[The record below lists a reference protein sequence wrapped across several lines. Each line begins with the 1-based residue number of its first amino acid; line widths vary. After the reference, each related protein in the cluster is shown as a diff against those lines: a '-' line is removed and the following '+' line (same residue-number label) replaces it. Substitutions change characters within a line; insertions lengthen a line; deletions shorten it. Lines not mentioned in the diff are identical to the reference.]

1 MTLLGHM
8 LETERA
14 DMQLAHL
21 RMICQGLLFR
31 IVQQSKHCKNRGFV
45 VLLTSPTQGSGVSR
59 ITNALADALNKN
71 GPQYAISLDCRNL
84 DCDRYGFTDPI
95 DVNRWRDADSL
106 WQQERGG
113 SGAGK
118 DSWQGLQE
126 SLTGAL
132 DNFRRKYPY
141 VLIDCPSLRETQDA
155 VRLAPMADGVILVV
169 EADRTQKDQILYA
182 EKTIESAKGKILGYV
197 LNKRTYVIPDWLSR
211 KMEAIGL

>member
-31 IVQQSKHCKNRGFV
+31 IVQQSRDHKNRGFV
-45 VLLTSPTQGSGVSR
+45 VVITSPTQGSGVSR

-71 GPQYAISLDCRNL
+71 GPQCAISLDCRNL
-84 DCDRYGFTDPI
+84 DCDRYGFADPVDI
-95 DVNRWRDADSL
+95 NRWREVDTL
-106 WQQERGG
+106 WQADGTDG
-113 SGAGK
+113 SGDNWNGI
-118 DSWQGLQE
+118 QE
-126 SLTGAL
+126 SLAGAL
-132 DNFRRKYPY
+132 DKFRRKYPY

-169 EADRTQKDQILYA
+169 EANRTEKDQLLYA
-182 EKTIESAKGKILGYV
+182 EKTIETAKGKILGYV

-211 KMEAIGL
+211 KMEAIGI

>member
-1 MTLLGHM
+1 MSLLGHM
-8 LETERA
+8 QENERA

-31 IVQQSKHCKNRGFV
+31 IVQQSRDSKNRGFV
-45 VLLTSPTQGSGVSR
+45 VVITSPTQGAGVSR

-71 GPQYAISLDCRNL
+71 GPQCAISLDCRNL
-84 DCDRYGFTDPI
+84 DCDRYGFGDPI
-95 DVNRWRDADSL
+95 DINRWRSVDSL
-106 WQQERGG
+106 WQSEMPTAAG
-113 SGAGK
+113 SNWHGI
-118 DSWQGLQE
+118 QE
-126 SLTGAL
+126 SLAGAL
-132 DNFRRKYPY
+132 DKFRLKYPY

-155 VRLAPMADGVILVV
+155 VRLAPMADGIILVV
-169 EADRTQKDQILYA
+169 EANRTQKEQLAYA

>member
-14 DMQLAHL
+14 DMQMAHL

-45 VLLTSPTQGSGVSR
+45 VLLTSPTPGSGVSR

-71 GPQYAISLDCRNL
+71 SPHCAVSLDCRNL
-84 DCDRYGFTDPI
+84 DCDRYGFADPI
-95 DVNRWRDADSL
+95 DVNRWRDSDAL
-106 WQQERGG
+106 WQPEAT
-113 SGAGK
+113 SGDA
-118 DSWQGLQE
+118 WHGLQE
-126 SLTGAL
+126 SLAGAL
-132 DNFRRKYPY
+132 EKFRRKYPY

-155 VRLAPMADGVILVV
+155 IRLSPMADGIILIV

-182 EKTIESAKGKILGYV
+182 ERTIESAKGKLLGYV

-211 KMEAIGL
+211 RMEAIGL

>member
-31 IVQQSKHCKNRGFV
+31 IVQQSRDHKNRGFV
-45 VLLTSPTQGSGVSR
+45 VVITSPTQGAGVSR

-71 GPQYAISLDCRNL
+71 GSQCAISLDCRNL
-84 DCDRYGFTDPI
+84 DCDRYGFADPVDI
-95 DVNRWRDADSL
+95 NRWREVDSL
-106 WQQERGG
+106 WQAEGPDG
-113 SGAGK
+113 SGNNWNGI
-118 DSWQGLQE
+118 QE
-126 SLTGAL
+126 SLVGAL
-132 DNFRRKYPY
+132 DKFRRKYPY

-169 EADRTQKDQILYA
+169 EANRTQKDQLLYA
-182 EKTIESAKGKILGYV
+182 EKTIETAKGKILGYV

-211 KMEAIGL
+211 KMEAIGI